1 MGLEISLYTIIGIL
15 FIGITIILGIRYS
28 MKKERNSKKIPKDIK
43 DQFVEIKKFNENQYI
58 EDTFST
64 IFHSVQIDNWR
75 LLVSD
80 KEITFSKN
88 PDGIDSVWDRID
100 LKVKYKIKNGKFI
113 ISEIYLSAGTFFT
126 HKGELKE
133 NDYKFFYQKYADYKN
148 ELNVASK
155 ANCDESMKK
164 IHKIVGKASIRDAK
178 IDDILNR

>member
-43 DQFVEIKKFNENQYI
+43 DQFVEIKKFNKSQYI

-80 KEITFSKN
+80 EEITFSKN

-100 LKVKYKIKNGKFI
+100 LMVKYKIKNGKFI
-113 ISEIYLSAGTFFT
+113 ISAIYLSAGTFFT

>member
-1 MGLEISLYTIIGIL
+1 
-15 FIGITIILGIRYS
+15 
-28 MKKERNSKKIPKDIK
+28 
-43 DQFVEIKKFNENQYI
+43 
-58 EDTFST
+58 
-64 IFHSVQIDNWR
+64 
-75 LLVSD
+75 VSD
-80 KEITFSKN
+80 EEITFSKN

-113 ISEIYLSAGTFFT
+113 ISAIYLSAGTFFT